1 VGHFAGP
8 RIQDHRVGSPHRVSL
23 AHATVTLSR
32 GRRRRRIVALA
43 VLAALLLAVIG
54 FVGYA
59 SLPQT
64 AKAAP
69 LAAVRADPAIH
80 LTETGD
86 GIVLTPASGAT
97 GTGLVFLAGAHIDP
111 AAYAYKLSGLADAG
125 VTVVI
130 ARPILNLAIL
140 DWRPLRI
147 FTGLAPGVA
156 TWYVGGHSL
165 GGVRACQYA
174 KDDYAVAGVVLVGS
188 YCSADLSESSIPVLS
203 VAGSRD
209 GLSTQTK
216 IRDAARLLPVDAQF
230 VEITGADHASFGD
243 YGEQAG
249 DNAATARDSS
259 VRSQL
264 TTVVLTLVG

>member
-1 VGHFAGP
+1 M
-8 RIQDHRVGSPHRVSL
+8 
-23 AHATVTLSR
+23 TLSR
-32 GRRRRRIVALA
+32 GRRRTRVIALA
-43 VLAALLLAVIG
+43 ILAALLLAALG
-54 FVGYA
+54 AVGYS

-64 AKAAP
+64 ADAAP

-80 LTETGD
+80 FTETGD

-125 VTVVI
+125 VTIVI

-140 DWRPLRI
+140 DWRPLRT
-147 FTGLAPGVA
+147 FTGLAPGVG

-174 KDDYAVAGVVLVGS
+174 KDDYSVAGVVLVGS
-188 YCSADLSESSIPVLS
+188 YCAADLSKSSIPVLS

-230 VEITGADHASFGD
+230 VEIQGADHASFGD
-243 YGEQAG
+243 YGPQAG
-249 DNAATARDSS
+249 DNPATASGVS